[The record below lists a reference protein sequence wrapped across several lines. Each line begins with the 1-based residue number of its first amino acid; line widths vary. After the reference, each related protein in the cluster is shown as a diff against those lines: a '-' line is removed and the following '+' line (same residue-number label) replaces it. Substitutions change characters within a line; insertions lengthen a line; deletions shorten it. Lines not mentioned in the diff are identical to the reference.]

1 MLNCLYYEPE
11 RFLAATA
18 SPPQYDRSSGLLA
31 GMVPHHLLASDM
43 IAGFFNIAAKGDFER
58 VVIVAPSHY
67 PEECGQDVVTALADW
82 VTPTGTVRCD
92 REATG
97 QLLSNKFVS
106 AEDNPPALEK
116 DHGVAG
122 LIPFVK
128 HYLPNAKVMVCLL
141 SNRLTEERRAE
152 ASRLLRELCANGK
165 TLLVASVDCSHY
177 LGPEEAAAMDEI
189 TAAAIESFDLKT
201 VMTFGDSNIDSPQTV
216 SVLLEL
222 AADQQ
227 LTIKRLDHS
236 SSAEK
241 QPQAY
246 SHPQIGRAHV

>member
-1 MLNCLYYEPE
+1 M
-11 RFLAATA
+11 
-18 SPPQYDRSSGLLA
+18 
-31 GMVPHHLLASDM
+31 
-43 IAGFFNIAAKGDFER
+43 
-58 VVIVAPSHY
+58 
-67 PEECGQDVVTALADW
+67 
-82 VTPTGTVRCD
+82 
-92 REATG
+92 
-97 QLLSNKFVS
+97 
-106 AEDNPPALEK
+106 
-116 DHGVAG
+116 
-122 LIPFVK
+122 IPFVK

-152 ASRLLRELCANGK
+152 TSRLLRELCADGK

-177 LGPEEAAAMDEI
+177 LGPEEAATMDEI
-189 TAAAIESFDLKT
+189 TAAAIESFDLGT

-246 SHPQIGRAHV
+246 SHPLYSDGLTTYFVYAFSQ